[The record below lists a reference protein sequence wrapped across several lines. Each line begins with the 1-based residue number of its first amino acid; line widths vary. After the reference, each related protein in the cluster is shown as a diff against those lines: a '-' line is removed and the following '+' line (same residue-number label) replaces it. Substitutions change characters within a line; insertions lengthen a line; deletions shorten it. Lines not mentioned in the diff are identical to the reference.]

1 MFGFLFWLFLVGII
15 VASLQDLK
23 RQEVD
28 NWLTLFLIM
37 ASSVY
42 LFYNFFRVGKWMGGL
57 IFAVV
62 VLVASFVFFFGDGE
76 EKVSKKERY
85 VSLFGFLVVAVLFVF
100 ILGKVFGFSEMPFFI
115 VGACAFLVMFVVAN
129 LFYEGRVFAG
139 GDAQLLFAMTVFFIG
154 ATFVG
159 TLVNVGIF
167 LLFLMLS
174 GSVYGLIYSFVL
186 YLQNY
191 EAVNKKMRKGFDV
204 LWVRYVLILGVVLF
218 VLSYVKFSFLIYEF

>member
-1 MFGFLFWLFLVGII
+1 
-15 VASLQDLK
+15 
-23 RQEVD
+23 
-28 NWLTLFLIM
+28 
-37 ASSVY
+37 
-42 LFYNFFRVGKWMGGL
+42 
-57 IFAVV
+57 
-62 VLVASFVFFFGDGE
+62 
-76 EKVSKKERY
+76 
-85 VSLFGFLVVAVLFVF
+85 
-100 ILGKVFGFSEMPFFI
+100 
-115 VGACAFLVMFVVAN
+115 
-129 LFYEGRVFAG
+129 
-139 GDAQLLFAMTVFFIG
+139 MTVFFIG

-218 VLSYVKFSFLIYEF
+218 VLSYVKFSFLIFAIFAFLLPLLYVFAKGLEDVSMVREVSGRELREGDWLVDDVRVGKKVVKADWDGLNSAEIKLLSGKKKVKIKGGLPFVPAFLIAFLGYVFLKDWFLNFLAGF

>member
-42 LFYNFFRVGKWMGGL
+42 LFYNFFRVEEWTHGL

-85 VSLFGFLVVAVLFVF
+85 VSLFGFLETSKELNTKG
-100 ILGKVFGFSEMPFFI
+100 IGLGG
-115 VGACAFLVMFVVAN
+115 
-129 LFYEGRVFAG
+129 
-139 GDAQLLFAMTVFFIG
+139 IG
-154 ATFVG
+154 LA
-159 TLVNVGIF
+159 
-167 LLFLMLS
+167 
-174 GSVYGLIYSFVL
+174 
-186 YLQNY
+186 
-191 EAVNKKMRKGFDV
+191 
-204 LWVRYVLILGVVLF
+204 
-218 VLSYVKFSFLIYEF
+218 